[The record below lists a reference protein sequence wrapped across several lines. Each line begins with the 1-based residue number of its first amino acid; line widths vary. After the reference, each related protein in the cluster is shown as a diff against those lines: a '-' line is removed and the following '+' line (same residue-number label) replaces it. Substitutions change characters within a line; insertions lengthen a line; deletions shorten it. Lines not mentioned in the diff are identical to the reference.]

1 MARKA
6 VPLRL
11 EPELIAEI
19 DAAAK
24 AIDTNRTYFIED
36 AIKAR
41 LHLAKT
47 YVAMDKGPPKT
58 SKVGNPKPGGVTL
71 AEEWVGPI
79 DAATFKPGIV
89 SPGEPLKPR
98 HKTAKPVKLTGGVE
112 TRSIRGYDAATGEPI
127 YR

>member
-58 SKVGNPKPGGVTL
+58 AVAKVARGPKTVTIS
-71 AEEWVGPI
+71 A
-79 DAATFKPGIV
+79 GIV

-112 TRSIRGYDAATGEPI
+112 TRSIRGYDAITNEPI

>member
-24 AIDTNRTYFIED
+24 AIDTNRTYFIAD

-41 LHLAKT
+41 LHLAKS
-47 YVAMDKGPPKT
+47 YVAMDKGPPRNLVGKT
-58 SKVGNPKPGGVTL
+58 AKSNKGLTPVSF
-71 AEEWVGPI
+71 
-79 DAATFKPGIV
+79 DM
-89 SPGEPLKPR
+89 SPGLVDPGVPIKP
-98 HKTAKPVKLTGGVE
+98 KAKGAKPVKLTGGAVA
-112 TRSIRGYDAATGEPI
+112 RKPIGWDASGEPI
-127 YR
+127 YRGK

>member
-41 LHLAKT
+41 LHLAKS

-58 SKVGNPKPGGVTL
+58 VKVGNLKPGSITYVDDPKLLAGVVKVK
-71 AEEWVGPI
+71 AKG
-79 DAATFKPGIV
+79 
-89 SPGEPLKPR
+89 
-98 HKTAKPVKLTGGVE
+98 AKPVKLTGGAVA
-112 TRSIRGYDAATGEPI
+112 RKPIGWDASGEPI
-127 YR
+127 YRGK

>member
-1 MARKA
+1 MYRSAETVYTETMARKA

-41 LHLAKT
+41 LHLAKS

-58 SKVGNPKPGGVTL
+58 VKSAARGAAHGRARPMPFRCGQRRICL
-71 AEEWVGPI
+71 A
-79 DAATFKPGIV
+79 
-89 SPGEPLKPR
+89 R
-98 HKTAKPVKLTGGVE
+98 
-112 TRSIRGYDAATGEPI
+112 RR
-127 YR
+127 R

>member
-1 MARKA
+1 MELDNPNKAPRRVGLARKA

-47 YVAMDKGPPKT
+47 YVAMDKGPPKAVSGRAGKNT
-58 SKVGNPKPGGVTL
+58 RCVNDMSALVKVAVVKKSRLRAN
-71 AEEWVGPI
+71 
-79 DAATFKPGIV
+79 
-89 SPGEPLKPR
+89 
-98 HKTAKPVKLTGGVE
+98 TAE

>member
-47 YVAMDKGPPKT
+47 YVAMDNGPPKKAKAPT
-58 SKVGNPKPGGVTL
+58 MKPGGVNL
-71 AEEWVGPI
+71 VDGMADVAVIAGRVK
-79 DAATFKPGIV
+79 AKA
-89 SPGEPLKPR
+89 R
-98 HKTAKPVKLTGGVE
+98 AKTTE

>member
-41 LHLAKT
+41 LHLAKS

-58 SKVGNPKPGGVTL
+58 ARGRAVTISDGVVTSSR
-71 AEEWVGPI
+71 PI
-79 DAATFKPGIV
+79 ALGTK
-89 SPGEPLKPR
+89 
-98 HKTAKPVKLTGGVE
+98 AKGAKRVKLTGDVVAKKPIGW
-112 TRSIRGYDAATGEPI
+112 DASGEPI
-127 YR
+127 YRGK

>member
-41 LHLAKT
+41 LHLAKS
-47 YVAMDKGPPKT
+47 YVAMDMGPPKT
-58 SKVGNPKPGGVTL
+58 VKAAARGLTPGSITYVDDPKLIPAVVKVKAKG
-71 AEEWVGPI
+71 
-79 DAATFKPGIV
+79 
-89 SPGEPLKPR
+89 
-98 HKTAKPVKLTGGVE
+98 AKPVKLTGGAVA
-112 TRSIRGYDAATGEPI
+112 RKPIGWDASGEPI
-127 YR
+127 YRGK

>member
-1 MARKA
+1 MELDNPDKAPRRVGLARKA

-41 LHLAKT
+41 LHLAKS
-47 YVAMDKGPPKT
+47 YVAMDKGPPKKAKGWDVKISDGVVT
-58 SKVGNPKPGGVTL
+58 SMTPIKPGPKAKG
-71 AEEWVGPI
+71 
-79 DAATFKPGIV
+79 
-89 SPGEPLKPR
+89 
-98 HKTAKPVKLTGGVE
+98 AKPVKLTGGAVA
-112 TRSIRGYDAATGEPI
+112 RKPIGWDASGEPI
-127 YR
+127 YRGK

>member
-41 LHLAKT
+41 LHLAKS
-47 YVAMDKGPPKT
+47 YVAMDKRPPKT
-58 SKVGNPKPGGVTL
+58 VKAVTHGLTPGSVTYVNDPKSLPVVVRAKG
-71 AEEWVGPI
+71 
-79 DAATFKPGIV
+79 
-89 SPGEPLKPR
+89 
-98 HKTAKPVKLTGGVE
+98 AKPVKLTGGAVA
-112 TRSIRGYDAATGEPI
+112 RKPIGWDASGEPI
-127 YR
+127 YRGR

>member
-47 YVAMDKGPPKT
+47 YVAMDKGPPKKAKPLT
-58 SKVGNPKPGGVTL
+58 LKPGGVNVVDGM
-71 AEEWVGPI
+71 ADVAVIAGRMK
-79 DAATFKPGIV
+79 AKARSKP
-89 SPGEPLKPR
+89 
-98 HKTAKPVKLTGGVE
+98 TE

>member
-41 LHLAKT
+41 LHLAKS

-58 SKVGNPKPGGVTL
+58 VKAAARGQGKSIAVKAVVGGVS
-71 AEEWVGPI
+71 AMNE
-79 DAATFKPGIV
+79 
-89 SPGEPLKPR
+89 LKPR
-98 HKTAKPVKLTGGVE
+98 AKGAKPVKLTGGAVA
-112 TRSIRGYDAATGEPI
+112 RKPIGWDASGEPI
-127 YR
+127 YRGK

>member
-47 YVAMDKGPPKT
+47 YVAMDKGPPK
-58 SKVGNPKPGGVTL
+58 KAKPVKFS
-71 AEEWVGPI
+71 A
-79 DAATFKPGIV
+79 GIV

-98 HKTAKPVKLTGGVE
+98 HKTAKPVKMTGGVE

>member
-41 LHLAKT
+41 LHLAKS

-58 SKVGNPKPGGVTL
+58 VKAVARGLTPGSITYVDDPKLIPAVVVKAKG
-71 AEEWVGPI
+71 
-79 DAATFKPGIV
+79 
-89 SPGEPLKPR
+89 
-98 HKTAKPVKLTGGVE
+98 AKPVKLTGGAVA
-112 TRSIRGYDAATGEPI
+112 RKPIGWDASGEPI
-127 YR
+127 YRGK